1 MGKLNHNR
9 VISIEYPKA
18 MVELYELQT
27 KTFKRLCNTYG
38 REYGISGMNI
48 FYFFC
53 MWKITK
59 DNTGY
64 EWERPKHKVF

>member
-1 MGKLNHNR
+1 MGKLNHER
-9 VISIEYPKA
+9 KISIEYPKA
-18 MVELYELQT
+18 MVELYKLQT
-27 KTFKRLCNTYG
+27 DTFKELCNKYG
-38 REYGISGMNI
+38 RPHGFSGMNI

-64 EWERPKHKVF
+64 EWESPKRKAL